1 MIKFVLFTLNTIVSF
16 FILIVS
22 ECFTISL
29 SSKELPQTM
38 YRLVSVVKLN
48 IGSFSIPWYKCDFK
62 GLWAVVRNH
71 TGEIYLALG
80 LKYLLPFFIA
90 AVFWYVCY
98 VLIARL
104 STLAYNRKTTLHGSS
119 RWMTQKEMRN
129 LGMLNK
135 AGVVLG
141 QTVEAKYAEQSV
153 PKPKRKKGEL
163 QSDFETRLEKWSP
176 KDLEMELVQEGDI
189 ISQNSNHHTLVVGS
203 TRSGKGV
210 SCIIPTEFKWNES
223 IMIMDPKAEGWGI
236 SANFRSKWSYTFKFE
251 PEKPSQSIHYNPLL
265 AVRRG
270 RQTIP
275 DIQNL
280 ALILIPYNENAKD
293 PFWDNE
299 ARKLL
304 AAVMGY
310 VIYCEPPE
318 RKTFRQVYSVFTASL
333 EDITPPKAPTG
344 SLQEDAMQQEQ
355 QEDDSDESAVK
366 KYLRQYAKNAALYNA
381 NMPEMPEDLREKF
394 ENRHKMD
401 KKAREEIEKESMQY
415 LTADDKNN
423 LDRFQ
428 QDLTY
433 FANCEDR
440 QLSSV
445 VSTMTSNLQVIAD
458 PNVQEV
464 TDRSDFVMEDF
475 VQGIID
481 ENGVRHPL
489 SLYLCVSVASM
500 RRLVPL
506 MRILYEQAITLLTQ
520 DITKKNPYRLLL
532 VFDEFYQMGRMEIV
546 EKALAISAGYGV
558 LCTIVIQS
566 YAQLQ
571 KLYQNEAVFTDNF
584 AYQLILKVNELKTC
598 EKISA
603 MLGKETKR
611 QKKLGT
617 SGNVYS
623 IAGNSTNLNIEQVGR
638 ELMTAEEVMTMGD
651 NDCLIFMSGE
661 HPYKAKKIRYYLDD
675 RFKKFYLDK
684 HGNRLPPPE
693 SKEDLE
699 ANQPHPEAI
708 KDNKRIGIDDAGW
721 MLLLGY
727 NGAIPEFELKSS
739 VGVKSQADFIDE
751 EVEDP
756 YEIEADSLNEIDALY
771 TREEILGLMGF
782 DSYPDESQNQASF
795 EMVQYYQAEIE
806 KYRTEQ
812 EMLEDITFG

>member
-1 MIKFVLFTLNTIVSF
+1 MIKLLLFMLNTVVSI

-29 SSKELPQTM
+29 SQDVLPETI
-38 YRLVSVVKLN
+38 YRLVEVVKLN
-48 IGSFSIPWYKCDFK
+48 LGPISIPFYKCDFN
-62 GLWAVVRNH
+62 GLWVVIRNH
-71 TGEIYLALG
+71 TKEVYMALG
-80 LKYLLPFFIA
+80 LKYLLPFFISL
-90 AVFWYVCY
+90 VFWYICY
-98 VLIARL
+98 TLIARI
-104 STLAYNRKTTLHGSS
+104 TTITYNKKTTLHGSS
-119 RWMTQKEMRN
+119 RWMTQKEMDD
-129 LGMLNK
+129 LGLLNK

-141 QTVEAKYAEQSV
+141 QTADAKYNEKKSE
-153 PKPKRKKGEL
+153 KPKRKKGEL
-163 QSDFETRLEKWSP
+163 QSDYEVRLEKWSP
-176 KDLEMELVQEGDI
+176 KDTELELAQDGDI
-189 ISQNSNHHTLVVGS
+189 IAQNSNHHTLVVGS

-236 SANFRSKWSYTFKFE
+236 SANFRSRFSYTFKFE
-251 PEKPSQSIHYNPLL
+251 PEKPYQSIHYNPLL

-333 EDITPPKAPTG
+333 DEITPTKAPSG
-344 SLQEDAMQQEQ
+344 SLQEDKMAQADE
-355 QEDDSDESAVK
+355 EENADESAVK
-366 KYLRQYAKNAALYNA
+366 KYLRQYARNAALYNA
-381 NMPEMPEDLREKF
+381 SMPVMSEELRGRF

-401 KKAREEIEKESMQY
+401 KKAREEVEKEAMQY
-415 LTADDKNN
+415 LTEDDKNN

-475 VQGIID
+475 VQGVLD
-481 ENGVRHPL
+481 ENGVRHPI

-617 SGNVYS
+617 SGSVYS
-623 IAGNSTNLNIEQVGR
+623 IAGNNTSLNVEQVGR
-638 ELMTAEEVMTMGD
+638 ELMTAEEVMHMGD

-661 HPYKAKKIRYYLDD
+661 HPYKAKKIRYYLDE

-684 HGNRLPPPE
+684 DGKMLPPPE
-693 SKEDLE
+693 SKEALE
-699 ANQPHPEAI
+699 ENQPHPEAV
-708 KDNKRIGIDDAGW
+708 KGGKRVGIDDEGW

-727 NGAIPEFELKSS
+727 NGAVPEFELKASS
-739 VGVKSQADFIDE
+739 GVKSQSDFIQDE
-751 EVEDP
+751 AEDP
-756 YEIEADSLNEIDALY
+756 YKIEADALNEIDALY
-771 TREEILGLMGF
+771 TKDEVLELMGL
-782 DSYPDESQNQASF
+782 DSYPEEAQSQGMYETF
-795 EMVQYYQAEIE
+795 QYFQAERERMYEI
-806 KYRTEQ
+806 Q
-812 EMLEDITFG
+812 MQLEDLVV